1 MGRGGSVALL
11 AHQQHFV
18 KGDHTRTT
26 AYWRAKRLIDRS
38 RRPAGPGKPSGISD
52 GRLHGSPRCYR
63 RPVWRVICP
72 RPYQPQSCEETRL
85 VAGFALRCIQRFAL
99 PAVATRP
106 AGRPTAAPPAGRP
119 ARSSRTRASPTQSP
133 KRPHRIETEL
143 SHDVLNPARVPLS
156 WANSPTLGT
165 GSSPRMRRADI
176 EVPNPTVDLNSWVGS
191 ACYPRG
197 SFYPVR
203 YGTSTR
209 HRRITRPDF
218 RPCAA
223 CLPCSQ
229 APLCPCTP
237 WVIAIH
243 PEGTFGR
250 LRYTLGGDRPSQTP
264 HQPRF
269 QHLSVPVSV
278 RTSAEWYFTVASS
291 QPASPPSSAPTYPTQ
306 HHRIHSG
313 KLE

>member
-1 MGRGGSVALL
+1 ML
-11 AHQQHFV
+11 
-18 KGDHTRTT
+18 
-26 AYWRAKRLIDRS
+26 RLCCRLS
-38 RRPAGPGKPSGISD
+38 RRTRQALGPQYVSAHAS
-52 GRLHGSPRCYR
+52 RHVHLT
-63 RPVWRVICP
+63 PVPPLILR
-72 RPYQPQSCEETRL
+72 RPYQSYYCEVTRL

-99 PAVATRP
+99 PTVAMQA
-106 AGRPTAAPPAGRP
+106 AGRPTPAPPAGRP

-133 KRPHRIETEL
+133 NRPHRIETEL

-165 GSSPRMRRADI
+165 DSSPRMRRADI

-203 YGTSTR
+203 YGASTR
-209 HRRITRPDF
+209 HRRITKPDF

-229 APLCPCTP
+229 APLCLCTP
-237 WVIAIH
+237 WVVAIH
-243 PEGTFGR
+243 PEGTIGR
-250 LRYTLGGDRPSQTP
+250 LRYVLGGDRPSQTP

-269 QHLSVPVSV
+269 HMRLHAVSV
-278 RTSAEWYFTVASS
+278 RQRAEWYFTVASS
-291 QPASPPSSAPTYPTQ
+291 QPASSPSPAPTYPTQ
-306 HHRIHSG
+306 PTNIHSG